1 MLAQSSKKGTHV
13 YIYIIYIY
21 IQIDIYFLFSFSY
34 IAARPMNYH
43 SPPSSGYL
51 DLFRRYTPC
60 SNTFKCVYIV
70 NYIYVYIHAYTLYFF
85 LHLVFYMCFI

>member
-1 MLAQSSKKGTHV
+1 
-13 YIYIIYIY
+13 
-21 IQIDIYFLFSFSY
+21 
-34 IAARPMNYH
+34 MNYH

-70 NYIYVYIHAYTLYFF
+70 NYIYVYIHAHTLYFF
-85 LHLVFYMCFI
+85 FTFSVLYVFYINIEIDILFLHIVMSFDVVYCVSCTVL